1 MRSKTGKNKP
11 SYSQAVRIGLSIIAR
26 THVPQTQFERRAI
39 TWIIETQK
47 HHMTVVQPRAHEEHL
62 IKKAKKP

>member
-26 THVPQTQFERRAI
+26 THVPQSPYERRAI
-39 TWIIETQK
+39 AWIIESQK

-62 IKKAKKP
+62 KRAKKP